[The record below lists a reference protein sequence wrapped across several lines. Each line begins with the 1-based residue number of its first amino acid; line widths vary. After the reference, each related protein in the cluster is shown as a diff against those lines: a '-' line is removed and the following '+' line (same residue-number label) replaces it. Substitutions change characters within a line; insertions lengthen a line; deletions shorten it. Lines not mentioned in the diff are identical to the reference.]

1 MLQMWYNR
9 GTRDKNKGNKTM
21 ARDFETAVV
30 RCKLNWVCFNSLN
43 TKSNKFQAEC
53 CNLSDADQKKLADIG
68 LGERV
73 RTRDDKPEYGTF
85 ITVKSNMK
93 DEEYRNDEN
102 DLRWFNV
109 TYADRMPVDLTKI
122 GNETEALV
130 KVSAI
135 PYDNKFGKGI
145 KADLT
150 AVVVTKLVEYEG
162 GENNDDLYEA
172 AGNLPEQSD
181 DTASDGWDDA
191 ASDAV

>member
-1 MLQMWYNR
+1 
-9 GTRDKNKGNKTM
+9 M

-43 TKSNKFQAEC
+43 TKSNKFQSEC
-53 CNLSDADQKKLADIG
+53 CNLSAVDQKKLADIG

-93 DEEYRNDEN
+93 DEEYRNNET

-122 GNETEALV
+122 GNGTEALV

-135 PYDNKFGKGI
+135 PYDNKYGKGI

-172 AGNLPEQSD
+172 AGNLPEQSED
-181 DTASDGWDDA
+181 ASTDGAGDGWDDA
-191 ASDAV
+191 AGDAV